1 VVEPGVRD
9 VRVAETWPDVAMPDL
24 PDLNQWSGPGLAVPW
39 DRQQTTRAPSADRKS
54 RPHRRL
60 VLFGVVRR
68 VWIPLLISVVIG
80 AGSLTVSRLHGVFG
94 SEQRPL
100 YADAQ
105 SNDTTRFDPKQ
116 LTFEIFGPPGTLA
129 TISYFDADADPQR
142 VTNAR
147 LPWSLTFATTPAT
160 SVESI
165 AAQGDSDSIG
175 CRILLDGV
183 VKAEHT
189 SHEVGAFIS
198 CRPKDE

>member
-9 VRVAETWPDVAMPDL
+9 VGVAETWSDVAMPDL
-24 PDLNQWSGPGLAVPW
+24 PDLNQWSGPGLALPR
-39 DRQQTTRAPSADRKS
+39 DRQQPTPAPSADRKS
-54 RPHRRL
+54 QPNRRL
-60 VLFGVVRR
+60 MLFGVMRR
-68 VWIPLLISVVIG
+68 VWIPLLILMVIG

-94 SEQRPL
+94 SEQPPL
-100 YADAQ
+100 YADGQ
-105 SNDTTRFDPKQ
+105 SRDTTRFDPKQ
-116 LTFEIFGPPGTLA
+116 LTYEIFGPPGTLA

-142 VTNAR
+142 VTGAR
-147 LPWSLTFATTPAT
+147 LPWSLTFATTSAT

-183 VKAEHT
+183 VKAERT

>member
-9 VRVAETWPDVAMPDL
+9 VRVAEAWSDVAMPDL
-24 PDLNQWSGPGLAVPW
+24 PDLNQWSGPGLDLPS
-39 DRQQTTRAPSADRKS
+39 DRQQPTPTPGADRKS
-54 RPHRRL
+54 RPNRRL
-60 VLFGVVRR
+60 RLFGVMRR
-68 VWIPLLISVVIG
+68 VWIPLLILMVIG
-80 AGSLTVSRLHGVFG
+80 GGSLTVSRLHGVFG
-94 SEQRPL
+94 SEQPPL
-100 YADAQ
+100 YADGQ
-105 SNDTTRFDPKQ
+105 SRDTTRFDPKQ
-116 LTFEIFGPPGTLA
+116 LTYEIFGPPGTLA

-142 VTNAR
+142 VTGAR
-147 LPWSLTFATTPAT
+147 LPWSLTFATTSAT

-189 SHEVGAFIS
+189 SHEVGAFVS

>member
-1 VVEPGVRD
+1 MVEPGVRD
-9 VRVAETWPDVAMPDL
+9 VRVAEAWSDVAIPDL
-24 PDLNQWSGPGLAVPW
+24 PDLNQWSGQELAVPP
-39 DRQQTTRAPSADRKS
+39 DREQPSRAPGADQKS

-60 VLFGVVRR
+60 RPLGVARR
-68 VWIPLLISVVIG
+68 VWIPLLILVVIG

-100 YADAQ
+100 YAGAQ
-105 SNDTTRFDPKQ
+105 TNDTTRFDPKH
-116 LTFEIFGPPGTLA
+116 LTYEIFGPPGTLA
-129 TISYFDADADPQR
+129 TISYFDADADPQH

-147 LPWSLTFATTPAT
+147 LPWSLTFATTSAT
-160 SVESI
+160 SVESV

-183 VKAEHT
+183 VKAERT
-189 SHEVGAFIS
+189 SQEVGAFIS